1 MRYIHETI
9 KFDQSLPANIFAHE
23 VDAVQSHWHE
33 SIEILLVAHDEVDV
47 LVDGKN
53 II

>member
-23 VDAVQSHWHE
+23 VD
-33 SIEILLVAHDEVDV
+33 V